1 MARERT
7 ELRTNFTKR
16 AESDPPVFL
25 PMQSLCS
32 FVGCGAG
39 VSPPHCLNN
48 RGAKPIR
55 VAELIA
61 SDSEV
66 AYFSCAYEKSFSRH
80 EPLLGDAL
88 AGRSRAAHH
97 LYLRPNPGKAARRLG
112 GALRRAGRR

>member
-1 MARERT
+1 MQDSGDKGATGFTIYDLKGGNRGFNAETQRRKDDEMARERT
-7 ELRTNFTKR
+7 ELRTKFTKR

-48 RGAKPIR
+48 RSAKPIR

-66 AYFSCAYEKSFSRH
+66 AYFSCANEK
-80 EPLLGDAL
+80 
-88 AGRSRAAHH
+88 
-97 LYLRPNPGKAARRLG
+97 
-112 GALRRAGRR
+112 